1 MEAAGV
7 KYLFG
12 NPGTTEVALLNEL
25 GNNSNLE
32 FILAL
37 HESVAVAMAD
47 GYARASGNPGVV
59 CVHTAVGTA
68 NTLGM
73 TINAFTD
80 YSPVVIFAGIKDS
93 RGLGSGIFCDSP
105 FQVTELLRQYTCW
118 SWQCLAPQNI
128 SQDTEKAINSAL
140 ATPKQ
145 PAFLAIPEDFWHK
158 EVMASKDE
166 TLKLKTFQAAAREE
180 EIKSAAELIR
190 NSSKP
195 VILAG
200 NEVGREK
207 SVNLVMK
214 LAEKYEIPVLA
225 EEQISWS
232 SLNFPNNHPLYCG
245 CYKPDY
251 ELVQEADLLIVIG
264 AKLFTSARYTEQQ
277 MVSAKTKIIHFHN
290 DSMQIG
296 AVYPVEIGLIGS
308 VATNLS
314 RLLETTDLYSKEK
327 ITNEDWRNKREQH
340 QLARQNTISM
350 VQNAIPTSD
359 KPHVL
364 QLVTLLSEVA
374 SSDAIIVNEGIRA
387 GFYLQDHFDFT
398 VDHSYFG
405 YTGGC
410 LGWGVP
416 AALGIKMV
424 NTNRQVIAFVGDGSF
439 LFSNQALWTAAHY
452 KLDVK
457 IIVCNNRGYMAIK
470 SALKPN
476 KDNNEKNIIGDLNN
490 PEIDIISLA
499 QSFGVPATRIAT
511 SAELKERLEE
521 FLLLSGPALLEVQLD
536 NHGLEKILG

>member
-12 NPGTTEVALLNEL
+12 NPGTTEIALLNEL
-25 GNNSNLE
+25 DNSNLE
-32 FILAL
+32 FMLTL
-37 HESVAVAMAD
+37 HESVALAMAD
-47 GYARASGNPGVV
+47 GYARASGSPGVV

-73 TINAFTD
+73 TVNAYTD

-118 SWQCLAPQNI
+118 SWQCLTPQNI
-128 SQDTEKAINSAL
+128 SQDTARAINSAL
-140 ATPKQ
+140 APPKQ
-145 PAFLAIPEDFWHK
+145 PAFLAIPEDFWNE
-158 EVMASKDE
+158 EVISTVDKSSKIS
-166 TLKLKTFQAAAREE
+166 KFQAAAREE
-180 EIKSAAELIR
+180 EVKSAVELIM

-200 NEVGREK
+200 NEVGREQ
-207 SVNLVMK
+207 SVNLVTK
-214 LAEKYEIPVLA
+214 LAEKYEIPVFA

-232 SLNFPNNHPLYCG
+232 FLNFPNRHPLYCG

-251 ELVQEADLLIVIG
+251 ELLQEADLLIVIG
-264 AKLFTSARYTEQQ
+264 AKLFSSARYTEQQ
-277 MVSAKTKIIHFHN
+277 MVPAQTKIIHFHP

-308 VATNLS
+308 VAANLS
-314 RLLETTDLYSKEK
+314 RLLEAADLNSKDN
-327 ITNEDWRNKREQH
+327 ITNEYWRNKREQH
-340 QLARQNTISM
+340 QLSKKNLIMKTQNVVSH
-350 VQNAIPTSD
+350 SD
-359 KPHVL
+359 KPHIL
-364 QLVTLLSEVA
+364 QLVALLSELA
-374 SSDAIIVNEGIRA
+374 APDAIIVNEGIRA
-387 GFYLQDHFDFT
+387 GFYLQDHFEFT
-398 VDHSYFG
+398 ADRSYFG

-424 NTNRQVIAFVGDGSF
+424 NSNRQVIAFVGDGSF

-452 KLDVK
+452 KIDVK

-470 SALKPN
+470 SSLKLYE
-476 KDNNEKNIIGDLNN
+476 DNNEKNIIGDLSN
-490 PEIDIISLA
+490 PEIDIVSLA

-511 SAELKERLEE
+511 SADIKQTLED
-521 FLLLSGPALLEVQLD
+521 FLVFPGPALLEVQLD
-536 NHGLEKILG
+536 NHGLEKTLG